1 MLLGFGI
8 FMIPA
13 FGQVGNNADLSLA
26 WHEAD
31 DEEYGRGY
39 TLKVGFD
46 IDEDGLGEML
56 VYERLNESSTVYKVN
71 LFEANAD
78 NSYTEVWFY
87 QFASADIACGERGLM
102 VTDWDNDGFSEI
114 TAIMQTIVG
123 VDNLYV
129 W

>member
-1 MLLGFGI
+1 MKKKKLMYKSFLSMLLGFGI

-46 IDEDGLGEML
+46 ID
-56 VYERLNESSTVYKVN
+56 
-71 LFEANAD
+71 
-78 NSYTEVWFY
+78 
-87 QFASADIACGERGLM
+87 
-102 VTDWDNDGFSEI
+102 
-114 TAIMQTIVG
+114 
-123 VDNLYV
+123 
-129 W
+129 